1 MTKVEDLLELL
12 NLKSVDVNVFQGYN
26 KTVGSPNVF
35 GGQVLAQA
43 INAASQTITNSRVLH
58 SMHAYFLEAGNLE
71 LPIIYNVALVRDGG
85 SFSVRRVTAD
95 QNGKTIFILSA
106 SFHKKEDGY
115 NHQIDINTKVKQPEE
130 LMSWTDMLEQFGDA
144 IPKKNKRIY

>member
-12 NLKSVDVNVFQGYN
+12 NLKSVDVNVVQGYN
-26 KTVGSPNVF
+26 KTVGSPNVL

-43 INAASQTITNSRVLH
+43 INAASQTITNNRVLH

-106 SFHKKEDGY
+106 SF
-115 NHQIDINTKVKQPEE
+115 
-130 LMSWTDMLEQFGDA
+130 
-144 IPKKNKRIY
+144 